1 MENLQWMAPLKSGV
15 TLIFFLVFSLLLV
28 SAAFT
33 PDDDRLRKLP
43 FDLEEQQ

>member
-1 MENLQWMAPLKSGV
+1 MDDMQWIAPLKSSV
-15 TLIFFLVFSLLLV
+15 TLVFFLVFSVLLV

-33 PDDDRLRKLP
+33 KEDERLRRLP